1 MILGRG
7 VATLVNGTVTVPVRG
22 ITSSATVQLT
32 RADLLGT
39 VGNLAFSITN
49 GLSFTITSVSL
60 LEQSTVHWLVTV

>member
-22 ITSSATVQLT
+22 ITSSATVQFT

-49 GLSFTITSVSL
+49 GVSFTITSVSL
-60 LEQSTVHWLVTV
+60 LEQSTVHWLVAV

>member
-1 MILGRG
+1 M
-7 VATLVNGTVTVPVRG
+7 

-49 GLSFTITSVSL
+49 GVSFTITSVSL
-60 LEQSTVHWLVTV
+60 LEQSTVHWLVAV